1 MLSIDDMLQNLS
13 ELRLCIIN
21 EEVGLG
27 YNVFSWTVVSKV
39 AMRHYTQ
46 EIDALITQFAYL

>member
-1 MLSIDDMLQNLS
+1 MLSIDDMLQNFS

-27 YNVFSWTVVSKV
+27 YNVFMLVLDDRKQSSN
-39 AMRHYTQ
+39 A
-46 EIDALITQFAYL
+46 ITST